1 MDPIKRLKLAVFE
14 ASSEKLIDNE
24 TFKNMI
30 TFCENANLEDE
41 DDQKIMVEMTDTL
54 ITLGESKVVTESAT
68 SEEGDVEEGEE
79 EVVEEGVSVEEPVV
93 HMTTKEI
100 ALEIFESERNGE
112 ITAEERDE
120 LLSMLNR

>member
-24 TFKNMI
+24 IFDNMI
-30 TFCENANLEDE
+30 AFCENANLEDE
-41 DDQKIMVEMTDTL
+41 DDQKMMVEMTDTL
-54 ITLGESKVVTESAT
+54 IALGESKVV
-68 SEEGDVEEGEE
+68 EE
-79 EVVEEGVSVEEPVV
+79 EPAVSMPV
-93 HMTTKEI
+93 KEV

-120 LLSMLNR
+120 LLNMLER